1 VTAVTP
7 IRAERLG
14 RFKRKWQ
21 QGVRRMSSDTNP
33 PAGGR
38 RRRLGRSH
46 RKTSS
51 TPPSGVRWKR
61 FAILCVPAVAVSAGL
76 LTATA
81 NGALAASFSISGQQ
95 GETSADLLTGTGFQ
109 QFGTA
114 DVANAANGN
123 GIQAVAESQ
132 ISSAKIT
139 NLCQSL
145 VESLPLGLGTVTLT
159 IRGGNNGT
167 AASADSLV
175 IDANQLSGST
185 ATFSNIQEG
194 IDNSALSDAGMKS
207 PALAGKGNFAQQ
219 ATSIRIAN
227 LREIA
232 YSTEAGTFTLP
243 GFSLSLKTGNN
254 PCFADPDAP
263 VNHFNL

>member
-1 VTAVTP
+1 
-7 IRAERLG
+7 
-14 RFKRKWQ
+14 
-21 QGVRRMSSDTNP
+21 MSPDTNS

-46 RKTSS
+46 ATSGS
-51 TPPSGVRWKR
+51 TPPGRVRWKR
-61 FAILCVPAVAVSAGL
+61 FTIMFVPAVVVSAAL
-76 LTATA
+76 LAMTAK
-81 NGALAASFSISGQQ
+81 GALAASFSISGQQ

-114 DVANAANGN
+114 DVANTANGS
-123 GIQAVAESQ
+123 GIVAVAESE
-132 ISSAKIT
+132 ISSAHLT

-145 VESLPLGLGTVTLT
+145 VETLPLGLGTVTLT
-159 IRGGNNGT
+159 IRGGQNGT
-167 AASADSLV
+167 PASASSLI
-175 IDANQLSGST
+175 IDANQLGGST
-185 ATFSNIQEG
+185 ASFSNIQEG
-194 IDNSALSDAGMKS
+194 IDNSALSDAGMKA
-207 PALAGKGNFAQQ
+207 PTLAGTGNFAQQ

-243 GFSLSLKTGNN
+243 GFSLSLKPGNN
-254 PCFADPDAP
+254 PCFADPNAP